1 MSLLFRE
8 YTKNVTVTLPK
19 WGIVFVGIVSPF
31 SSSYSYTTILC
42 YCHSHYHGS
51 AKKDEQPPAF
61 LRNGVRSILEES
73 VWNQA
78 QSVSFFFPRY
88 HITQLVL
95 IFRTWSWCVVI
106 CVSIF
111 MIPDKECLT
120 KYFYWWCSGCCG
132 RFFRLGPWTLVRSIF
147 FLIVKI
153 VN

>member
-95 IFRTWSWCVVI
+95 IFTTWSWCVVI

-120 KYFYWWCSGCCG
+120 KYFYFLGGAQAAAVVSSAWVLGLSYVQS
-132 RFFRLGPWTLVRSIF
+132 FFDC
-147 FLIVKI
+147 K
-153 VN
+153 NC